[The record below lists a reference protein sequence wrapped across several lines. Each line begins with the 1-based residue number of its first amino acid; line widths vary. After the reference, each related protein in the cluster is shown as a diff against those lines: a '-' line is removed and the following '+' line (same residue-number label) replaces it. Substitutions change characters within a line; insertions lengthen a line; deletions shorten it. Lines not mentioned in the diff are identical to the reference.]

1 MFMENEKISNNI
13 ILTSA
18 IKDEPQEEI
27 SEDIDTFISENNI
40 KISIPKDF
48 IKDIEKGKLIEIF
61 KKVNDTYTY
70 FSKNTLGALLFLSRK
85 PNIKCP
91 LEKVIFQENFPEF
104 FYDLGYTDLK
114 AVFWLDIDGK
124 KENLYKY
131 YEVFLKYQE
140 QVEGEILDV
149 ERTMPIKIL
158 NLFYDHIKDYN
169 IGLYSTIES
178 LFQFIL
184 LPKYNAKILK
194 EKKTKEKFELR
205 SLYDCLKNDNKFVRN
220 KIADDILQEYID
232 DFENH
237 YLHISKKKYNA
248 FEEKVEN
255 ETELSVKEGA
265 LYNKGKLHTIPN
277 TYMTYNALLLNLDSI
292 FGIYYETYGNVMT
305 INDVTIFDN
314 PKEFIKLE
322 YPIEQIRIY
331 ELLLSLW
338 KSKYIDIT
346 DIHIDLKN
354 KKYLLTIEF
363 NNSPTDIIAIRKKI
377 NSIVSYTIDKAFKYS
392 REDNELF
399 YDGNRII
406 PNEENKRP
414 PKAYF
419 KALLYLLDKAKEI
432 EYSFIDIEQ
441 VFENATGNFFDGKK
455 NSNWAQNCVSKINK
469 FLTKTKYELTKDKKE
484 PKIGLKKKK
493 ETKKPPKN

>member
-1 MFMENEKISNNI
+1 MENKKSVTEKNKI
-13 ILTSA
+13 
-18 IKDEPQEEI
+18 QEEI

-61 KKVNDTYTY
+61 KKANDTYTY
-70 FSKNTLGALLFLSRK
+70 FSKNTLGALLFLSMK

-131 YEVFLKYQE
+131 YETFLKYQE

-158 NLFYDHIKDYN
+158 NIFYDHIKDYN
-169 IGLYSTIES
+169 VGLYSTVES

-184 LPKYNAKILK
+184 LPKYNAKIIK
-194 EKKTKEKFELR
+194 GKKTKENFELR
-205 SLYDCLKNDNKFVRN
+205 SLYDCFKNDNKFVRN
-220 KIADDILQEYID
+220 KIADDILKEYIN
-232 DFENH
+232 DFENN
-237 YLHISKKKYNA
+237 YLHISQKKCKN
-248 FEEKVEN
+248 FEETIEN

-265 LYNKGKLHTIPN
+265 LYNKRKLHIIPN
-277 TYMTYNALLLNLDSI
+277 PYMTYNALLLNLDSV

-305 INDVTIFDN
+305 INDVSIFDN
-314 PKEFIKLE
+314 NEKFIK

-354 KKYLLTIEF
+354 KRYLLDIEF
-363 NNSPTDIIAIRKKI
+363 NNSPTDIIAIRKQI
-377 NSIVSYTIDKAFKYS
+377 NSRVSYPIDKAFKYS
-392 REDNELF
+392 REDDELF

-406 PNEENKRP
+406 PNEENDTP

-419 KALLYLLDKAKEI
+419 KALLYLLDKAKKI

-455 NSNWAQNCVSKINK
+455 NSNWASNCVTRMNK
-469 FLTKTKYELTKDKKE
+469 FLNKTKYELTRRE
-484 PKIGLKKKK
+484 SQIGLKKKK
-493 ETKKPPKN
+493 EIKKPPKN

>member
-1 MFMENEKISNNI
+1 MENKKSVTEKNKI
-13 ILTSA
+13 
-18 IKDEPQEEI
+18 QEEI

-61 KKVNDTYTY
+61 KKANDTYTY
-70 FSKNTLGALLFLSRK
+70 FSKNTLGALLFLSMK

-158 NLFYDHIKDYN
+158 NIFYDHIKDYN
-169 IGLYSTIES
+169 VGLYSTVES

-184 LPKYNAKILK
+184 LPKYNAKIIK
-194 EKKTKEKFELR
+194 GKKTKEKFELR
-205 SLYDCLKNDNKFVRN
+205 SLYDCFKNDNKFVRN
-220 KIADDILQEYID
+220 KIADDILKEYIN
-232 DFENH
+232 DFENN
-237 YLHISKKKYNA
+237 YLHISQKKCKN
-248 FEEKVEN
+248 FEETIEN

-265 LYNKGKLHTIPN
+265 LYNKGKLHIIPN
-277 TYMTYNALLLNLDSI
+277 PYMTYNALLLNLDSI

-305 INDVTIFDN
+305 INDVSIFDN
-314 PKEFIKLE
+314 NETFIK

-377 NSIVSYTIDKAFKYS
+377 NSRVSYPIDKAFKYS
-392 REDNELF
+392 KEDDELF

-455 NSNWAQNCVSKINK
+455 NSNWASNCVTRMNK
-469 FLTKTKYELTKDKKE
+469 FLNKTKYELTRRE
-484 PKIGLKKKK
+484 SQIGLKRKK
-493 ETKKPPKN
+493 EIKKPPKN